1 MTKFVS
7 LLAQLDAFNPL
18 GPIPPVSKTTGLM
31 FRDMVLIGAAVL
43 GLSLLLILWARR
55 YVRRSKRHRHEHHVE
70 SRPVG
75 PEENSTTRHHHRHRH
90 RHRRHR
96 HSREERGS
104 NPTLAETG
112 GLPPIRPQSTPNPP
126 A

>member
-18 GPIPPVSKTTGLM
+18 GPMPPVSKTTGLM
-31 FRDMVLIGAAVL
+31 FKDMVFIGAAVL

-55 YVRRSKRHRHEHHVE
+55 YVRHSKRHRHEHRSE
-70 SRPVG
+70 SPPARQ
-75 PEENSTTRHHHRHRH
+75 EESNTRHHRRHRH
-90 RHRRHR
+90 RHRRR
-96 HSREERGS
+96 HHSHEERGN

-112 GLPPIRPQSTPNPP
+112 GLPPIRPQSSPNPP

>member
-18 GPIPPVSKTTGLM
+18 GPMPPVSKTAGLM
-31 FRDMVLIGAAVL
+31 FKDIVLIGAAVL

-55 YVRRSKRHRHEHHVE
+55 YVRRSKRHRHGHHSE
-70 SRPVG
+70 SRSVQQEG
-75 PEENSTTRHHHRHRH
+75 SDTRY
-90 RHRRHR
+90 HRRHR
-96 HSREERGS
+96 HHHRRRRHSHEERAS

-112 GLPPIRPQSTPNPP
+112 GLPPIRPQSTPPP
-126 A
+126 PT

>member
-1 MTKFVS
+1 MTNFVS

-18 GPIPPVSKTTGLM
+18 GPMPPVSKTTGLV

-55 YVRRSKRHRHEHHVE
+55 YVRRSKRHRHEHRSE

-75 PEENSTTRHHHRHRH
+75 QEESSPRHHHRHRH
-90 RHRRHR
+90 HHRRRR

-112 GLPPIRPQSTPNPP
+112 GLPPIRPQSSPNPP

>member
-18 GPIPPVSKTTGLM
+18 GPMPPVSKTTGLM
-31 FRDMVLIGAAVL
+31 FKDMVFIGASVL

-55 YVRRSKRHRHEHHVE
+55 YVRHSKRRRHEHRSE
-70 SRPVG
+70 SPPARQ
-75 PEENSTTRHHHRHRH
+75 EESNTRHHRRHRH
-90 RHRRHR
+90 RHRRR
-96 HSREERGS
+96 HHSQAERGS
-104 NPTLAETG
+104 NPTLSETG
-112 GLPPIRPQSTPNPP
+112 GLPPIRPQSSPNPP